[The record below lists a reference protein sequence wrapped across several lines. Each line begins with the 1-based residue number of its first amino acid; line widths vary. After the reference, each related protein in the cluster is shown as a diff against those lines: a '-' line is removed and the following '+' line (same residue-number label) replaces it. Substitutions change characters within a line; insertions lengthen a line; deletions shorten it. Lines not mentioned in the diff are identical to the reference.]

1 MSHNQHHH
9 QKSSFGCCRDG
20 EHSGDQSVVDVDDA
34 VIEEESPESVT
45 VNNNN
50 ITNNKYSALAPI
62 HERKRSS
69 VFAFPRRIPVDVE
82 FQDIKYTVGKFS
94 FSKRKYGKKNVKF
107 YLKNCVFNKN
117 AFHFK
122 EKKEILHKISGAFRA
137 GQLTAIM
144 GPSGA
149 GKSTLLNIM
158 AGYV

>member
-1 MSHNQHHH
+1 M
-9 QKSSFGCCRDG
+9 
-20 EHSGDQSVVDVDDA
+20 VD
-34 VIEEESPESVT
+34 EEEIIEVEAPEVIT
-45 VNNNN
+45 VNNNI
-50 ITNNKYSALAPI
+50 ITNNKYNTLLGMH
-62 HERKRSS
+62 HEKKRTS

-82 FQDIKYTVGKFS
+82 FQDIRYTVGKFS
-94 FSKRKYGKKNVKF
+94 FSKRQYGKKDD
-107 YLKNCVFNKN
+107 FN
-117 AFHFK
+117 FPYYWFITFLMCPT